1 MKVLIRSFIYVV
13 FRKFLQLV
21 SSSATFQPIC
31 YYKHLYEQ
39 YNLPLIK
46 KSSCGIRVKPSLFFF
61 SMYSIFFISSSSPYL
76 SLLRSLSFFHF
87 FFSLSIFLIV
97 QCFHPCPIAG
107 RACQFGLKVSLKY
120 QRYRPF
126 KFRKDEKE

>member
-61 SMYSIFFISSSSPYL
+61 HVQHI
-76 SLLRSLSFFHF
+76 FHF
-87 FFSLSIFLIV
+87 IVIALSVSSTFSIILPLFFSLSIFLIV